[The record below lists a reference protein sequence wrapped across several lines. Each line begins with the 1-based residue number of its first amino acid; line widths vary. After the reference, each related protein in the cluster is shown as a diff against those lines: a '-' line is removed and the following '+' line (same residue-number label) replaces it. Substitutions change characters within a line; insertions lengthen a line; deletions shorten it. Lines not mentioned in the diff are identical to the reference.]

1 MLSLRPRRT
10 PVGSNPEH
18 SLYLRP
24 QRMNSIRD
32 MKQADWP
39 AVFQIYVEGIE
50 TGIATFESSP
60 PGFWEEWI
68 KGRVS
73 NSTLV
78 SETNQTVT
86 GWAALSPVT
95 SRCVYAGVAEVS
107 IYVAKSQRGK
117 GVGGALMASLVARS
131 EELGF
136 WTLQSQIFA
145 DNQATLHLH
154 LNHGFRQV
162 GVRERIGK
170 MTYGPYA
177 GQWRDNLFL
186 ERRSESVG
194 R

>member
-1 MLSLRPRRT
+1 M
-10 PVGSNPEH
+10 
-18 SLYLRP
+18 
-24 QRMNSIRD
+24 
-32 MKQADWP
+32 
-39 AVFQIYVEGIE
+39 
-50 TGIATFESSP
+50 
-60 PGFWEEWI
+60 
-68 KGRVS
+68 
-73 NSTLV
+73 
-78 SETNQTVT
+78 T

-117 GVGGALMASLVARS
+117 GVGGALMAALVARS